1 MACLIAQLIQ
11 LYVLVIIA
19 GALLSWFPSDPGGG
33 LHQVRLTIARFTDP
47 VMMPVRRAVGASLGG
62 IDFSPIIVIIG
73 LQLLAGIIC

>member
-1 MACLIAQLIQ
+1 MGLICSIIQ

-19 GALLSWFPSDPGGG
+19 GALLSWFPSEPGGG
-33 LHQVRLTIARFTDP
+33 LHQVRMTIAKLTDP
-47 VMMPVRRAVGASLGG
+47 VMLPVRRAVGASFGG